1 MATTV
6 YHIDTI
12 VSDPTVR
19 GGQPIVTGTNIR
31 VSDLISSYLY
41 RGQSPEEL
49 AANFA
54 LDLGQVYAALAY
66 YYQHKN
72 EMDNHMRADTTE
84 ALRLLD
90 DLDRQ
95 GKLIRV
101 E

>member
-1 MATTV
+1 MVTTV

-31 VSDLISSYLY
+31 ISDIISSHLY

-54 LDLGQVYAALAY
+54 LDLGQVYAVLAY
-66 YYQHKN
+66 YYQHKD
-72 EMDNHMRADTTE
+72 EMDAHIRADNTE

-90 DLDRQ
+90 ELDHQ